1 MGETRDA
8 SGLPDILKPE
18 NLPPE
23 FRTLNAA
30 AREAIA
36 QGAVTDLGNAPG
48 EVGALQE
55 PRPRQAQMTAPAINS
70 LAWMRDVAPEDSEAG
85 VPAELRD
92 TPPSG
97 EVSRLP
103 ISEGEACAP
112 HRQPGVSPGN
122 AEAEDPDWDHLGG

>member
-1 MGETRDA
+1 MDDARDT

-23 FRTLNAA
+23 FKSLNP
-30 AREAIA
+30 EAH
-36 QGAVTDLGNAPG
+36 
-48 EVGALQE
+48 EV
-55 PRPRQAQMTAPAINS
+55 QAQTTAPAVNS
-70 LAWMRDVAPEDSEAG
+70 LAWMRDVSPDASEEG

-97 EVSRLP
+97 EVSQPPLD
-103 ISEGEACAP
+103 EGQP
-112 HRQPGVSPGN
+112 FPSHHQPGVSPGN

>member
-1 MGETRDA
+1 MDEVRDA

-23 FRTLNAA
+23 FQTLNPE
-30 AREAIA
+30 ARAAIA
-36 QGAVTDLGNAPG
+36 SGTVTDLGNAPG
-48 EVGALQE
+48 EVGAAQV
-55 PRPRQAQMTAPAINS
+55 PRPLQAQTTAPAINA
-70 LAWMRDVAPEDSEAG
+70 LAWMRGISPEDSEAG

-103 ISEGEACAP
+103 ILDGEACPP
-112 HRQPGVSPGN
+112 HHQPGVSPGN